1 MSQSPKTFLTSLTRI
16 SDLQTDGFETLAL
29 PRAQWETGD
38 YVVCEALAPRTG
50 LYRVE
55 ISDGRR
61 PRVQPGQR
69 IVGALGKRL
78 AIFESVGDW
87 EAAEEGE
94 ELHAM
99 TAAGLIGKITS
110 SSPAVP
116 GFMRVAYHGHAAR
129 SGAKLTMRQFV
140 SPPASAPLTMPVIMI
155 FGTSMSSGK
164 TTAGQVIIRELSAM
178 GFNVVAAKVTGGA
191 GYRDVLTYAD
201 NGADAVFD
209 FVDAGLPSTVCSRD
223 DYLAGLDILTAKISA
238 TGADV
243 LVAEAGAST
252 LDPYNVDVA
261 LDVLGPQ
268 TRLLVL
274 SAHDMFGVLGIRQV
288 VEAKPDLITG
298 PVANTASGCAK
309 ITELTG
315 IPAVGVL
322 GEAGLPALRAMLSER
337 LPAPAGG

>member
-16 SDLQTDGFETLAL
+16 SDLEDKGFETLAL
-29 PRAQWETGD
+29 PRAQWATGD
-38 YVVCEALAPRTG
+38 YVVCEVIGPRTG

-55 ISDGRR
+55 ITNGRR
-61 PRVQPGQR
+61 PRVQPGQQ

-78 AIFESVGDW
+78 AIFECVGDW
-87 EAAEEGE
+87 ELSEDGE
-94 ELHAM
+94 DMHAM
-99 TAAGLIGKITS
+99 TAAGLIGKVTS
-110 SSPAVP
+110 SSPDLP
-116 GFMRVAYHGHAAR
+116 GFMRVAYRGHAAR
-129 SGAKLTMRQFV
+129 AGAKLTMRQF
-140 SPPASAPLTMPVIMI
+140 ASAPASQPFTMPVIMI

-164 TTAGQVIIRELSAM
+164 TTAGQAIIRELVEL
-178 GFNVVAAKVTGGA
+178 GFKVAAAKLTGGA
-191 GYRDVLTYAD
+191 GHRDVLTYAD
-201 NGADAVFD
+201 SGADAVFD
-209 FVDAGLPSTVCSRD
+209 FVDAGLPSTVCSREEF
-223 DYLAGLDILTAKISA
+223 LAGLDIVTAKVTA

-261 LDVLGPQ
+261 LEALQSQ

-288 VEAKPDLITG
+288 VDAKPDLITG

-315 IPAVGVL
+315 IPAIGVL
-322 GEAGLPALRAMLSER
+322 GDAGRPALRAMLSER
-337 LPAPAGG
+337 LKASA